1 MKLLFLKGAEHELC
15 RFAFT
20 WGVFSPSPPHSSKPA
35 VFCFSS
41 TLSFG
46 LFNSSSHLK
55 RFYLLFFPHFISC
68 LLKKTVSLPLSSPAC
83 CPTTANI
90 TPAPSLPP
98 RAPHTSPVLLSAAPT
113 NPFSISLSLSWCY
126 THAHR
131 HTLLSLFLC
140 VCAHFFQWMECWAEE
155 WGRKKRGPVLLQ
167 WYWIHI
173 SVWNKRCGSI
183 AVCHLP
189 PLLKF
194 PPLKKPMTNV
204 QNKP

>member
-1 MKLLFLKGAEHELC
+1 MNYAG
-15 RFAFT
+15 
-20 WGVFSPSPPHSSKPA
+20 SPSHEGFFLLLRRIPLSQLFSVSPPLSLSL
-35 VFCFSS
+35 FSA
-41 TLSFG
+41 
-46 LFNSSSHLK
+46 
-55 RFYLLFFPHFISC
+55 RLLIWNASIFFFPYFISC

-98 RAPHTSPVLLSAAPT
+98 RAPHASPVLLSAAPT

-155 WGRKKRGPVLLQ
+155 WGRKKKGAGAAPVVLDS
-167 WYWIHI
+167 HKC
-173 SVWNKRCGSI
+173 VK
-183 AVCHLP
+183 
-189 PLLKF
+189 
-194 PPLKKPMTNV
+194 
-204 QNKP
+204 